1 MKKRR
6 NTDQKFP
13 WWQYLLG
20 GSILLTVLTFS
31 GLSILSVAE
40 KPYQEAQERL
50 VQLARQSADVVQV
63 NHFDVFNGKK
73 TYDSLL
79 GKTSQ
84 GQEVAVLKE
93 DKGDKLYVY
102 ELDKGTSQSQAEKVA
117 TENGAG
123 QIDHTIFGMVDE
135 KPIWEVKSGTAY
147 YVIDFETGALTSKE
161 GL

>member
-1 MKKRR
+1 MLDIAQR
-6 NTDQKFP
+6 
-13 WWQYLLG
+13 
-20 GSILLTVLTFS
+20 
-31 GLSILSVAE
+31 
-40 KPYQEAQERL
+40 PYQTAKEQL
-50 VQLARQSADVVQV
+50 TQLAQQSADVTQV

-93 DKGDKLYVY
+93 EKGDKLYVY
-102 ELDKGTSQSQAEKVA
+102 ELDKGTSQSQAEQVA
-117 TENGAG
+117 TDNGAG
-123 QIDHTIFGMVDE
+123 QIDRTTFGMLDD

-147 YVIDFETGALTSKE
+147 YIVDFETGTLTSKE

>member
-6 NTDQKFP
+6 NTDKNFP
-13 WWQYLLG
+13 LWQYLLG
-20 GSILLTVLTFS
+20 GGILLTVLTFS
-31 GLSILSVAE
+31 GLSILFVAQR
-40 KPYQEAQERL
+40 PYQLAQDQL
-50 VQLARQSADVVQV
+50 VQLARQSADVAQV
-63 NHFDVFNGKK
+63 DHFDIFNGKK

-79 GKTSQ
+79 GKNSQ

-102 ELDKGTSQSQAEKVA
+102 ELDKGTSQSQAEQVA
-117 TENGAG
+117 TNNGAG
-123 QIDHTIFGMVDE
+123 QIDRATFGMLDD

-147 YVIDFETGALTSKE
+147 YIVDFETGALTSKE

>member
-1 MKKRR
+1 MLDIAQR
-6 NTDQKFP
+6 
-13 WWQYLLG
+13 
-20 GSILLTVLTFS
+20 
-31 GLSILSVAE
+31 
-40 KPYQEAQERL
+40 PYQTAKEQL
-50 VQLARQSADVVQV
+50 TQLAQQSADVTQV

-93 DKGDKLYVY
+93 EKGDKLYVY
-102 ELDKGTSQSQAEKVA
+102 ELDKGTSQSQAEQVA
-117 TENGAG
+117 TDNGAG
-123 QIDHTIFGMVDE
+123 QIDRATFGMLDD

-147 YVIDFETGALTSKE
+147 YIVDFETGTLTSKE